1 EATGAADDASLVS
14 ALWELVWAGLI
25 TNDTLAPL
33 RTLTGHGGGAHR
45 TQRAAPRSRM
55 YRGRPL
61 SRPSM
66 KTRVAPALGG
76 RWSILPL
83 AEQDATVRTAATAET
98 LLERYGVVT
107 R

>member
-1 EATGAADDASLVS
+1 LQREVLLALGGGGAFFFPQLADATGAADDASLVT

-83 AEQDATVRTAATAET
+83 A
-98 LLERYGVVT
+98 
-107 R
+107 